1 MKKILLIL
9 LIFLTISS
17 TADEVHEEVQVLNYT
32 FNCARDYDYIN
43 KFEVE
48 CMNEFN
54 VTIGELF
61 GIDKDTIND
70 LIRCSSAKYNKQVCD
85 NPKLIKEIEVKNR
98 EKKRESDK
106 ILEEHMH

>member
-9 LIFLTISS
+9 VIFFTICAK
-17 TADEVHEEVQVLNYT
+17 ADEVHEEIQVLNYSL
-32 FNCARDYDYIN
+32 NCARDSDYIN

-61 GIDKDTIND
+61 EIDKDTLVD
-70 LIRCSSAKYNKQVCD
+70 LIRCSTAKYNKQVCD
-85 NPKLIKEIEVKNR
+85 NPKLTKEIEVNNK
-98 EKKRESDK
+98 EKKRKLDK
-106 ILEEHMH
+106 ILEEYMH